1 MKRMR
6 HILAMAALVLAM
18 VGCGKKTDVTLS
30 PQAIDFPA
38 EGGNVEVALTSNGDW
53 QVEASYD
60 WLSVTPTSGNGNA
73 TLVVTATPNDG
84 EQAREAQVKV
94 TTKDNEALL
103 AVTQDFSPE
112 PFLRV
117 EPSQISCDRLGGM
130 FDVTVQSNIE
140 WTVSTLPEGITV
152 SKTSGTGNADLTL
165 TIGTLQDDISEREV
179 DVIFAGANMLVPL
192 KIKQSATSGYDVVI
206 DPTMLSFGYEG
217 GTKTINVSCEGS
229 WMVETSEDWI
239 SASPASGEGNGQVE
253 VTVAESNVLEQRFAT
268 INFVSSVGSTTVAH
282 VKQSAAPDP
291 HFLTVDPAEF
301 SFGKEGGTQTFTIGC
316 DVDWRIAIN
325 GDWATVSLSTGTGN
339 ATVTLTVE
347 PNLFVEPREMTMSV
361 ESGNL
366 SQRVT
371 IEQAAG
377 DEPLVVTLSPDNIT
391 VPYEG
396 SVSLELNVT
405 SNTSWHLLASEWITN
420 LPSSPMQGDATVYLI
435 VNSNSD
441 PEPRYGF
448 IKAIHNG
455 EVMDEI
461 EVVQE
466 GKPDLLEVDVDVF
479 DVRPEG
485 AEFSFHITS
494 NQSWTVTT
502 DVNWITCDPTS
513 GFSHK
518 DVNVTVPPTMST
530 HPRTGI
536 IKVTAESGKMVTI
549 TINQG
554 Y

>member
-6 HILAMAALVLAM
+6 HILAMAALVLAV
-18 VGCGKKTDVTLS
+18 VGCGKKVDVSLS
-30 PQAIDFPA
+30 PSSADFTPD
-38 EGGNVEVALTSNGDW
+38 GGEVEIALTSNGDW

-60 WLSVTPTSGNGNA
+60 WLSVAPTSGNGNA

-84 EQAREAQVKV
+84 DQTREAQVKV

-103 AVTQDFSPE
+103 AVTQDFNPE

-117 EPSQISCDRLGGM
+117 EPSQITCDRLGGM
-130 FDVTVQSNIE
+130 FDVTVSSNID
-140 WTVSTLPEGITV
+140 WTVSTLPDGITI
-152 SKTSGTGNADLTL
+152 SKTSGTGNANLSL
-165 TIGTLQDDISEREV
+165 TIAPLQEEVSSREV
-179 DVIFAGANMLVPL
+179 DVFFAGANMLVPL

-206 DPTMLSFGYEG
+206 DPIMLSFGYEG

-229 WMVETSEDWI
+229 WTVETSEEWI
-239 SASPASGEGNGQVE
+239 SASPASGNGNGQVE
-253 VTVAESNVLEQRFAT
+253 VTVTESNVLEQRFAT
-268 INFVSSVGSTTVAH
+268 VNFVSTVGSTTVAH
-282 VKQSAAPDP
+282 VKQDAAPDP
-291 HFLTVDPAEF
+291 HYLTVDPAEF
-301 SFGKEGGTQTFTIGC
+301 NIGKEGGSRTISIGC
-316 DVDWRIAIN
+316 DVEWQIEVEL
-325 GDWATVSLSTGTGN
+325 DWATVSPMSGSGD

-347 PNLFVEPREMTMSV
+347 PNLFVEPRVMAIAV
-361 ESGNL
+361 VSGNL
-366 SQRVT
+366 SQRITV
-371 IEQAAG
+371 EQAAG
-377 DEPLVVTLSPDNIT
+377 DIPLVVSLSPDTIA
-391 VPYEG
+391 VPDIG
-396 SVSLELNVT
+396 GANVELNVA
-405 SNTSWHLLASEWITN
+405 SNTSWYLEASDWISN
-420 LPSSPMQGDATVYLI
+420 LPVSPIQGDATVSFI
-435 VNSNSD
+435 VYSNSA

-448 IKAIHNG
+448 IRAKHNG

-461 EVVQE
+461 VVAQE

-494 NQSWTVTT
+494 NQSWTINT

-518 DVNVTVPPTMST
+518 DVNVTVAPTMST